1 MNFVC
6 IAERESALGFR
17 LAGIETREVSSAGDA
32 FDALEEAR
40 ADKATGIILV
50 TGRVADMLRGA
61 IDEHISLNPLPLI
74 LEIPSKGD
82 FRPRKSSS
90 ELLRQIAG
98 M

>member
-1 MNFVC
+1 MEFFC
-6 IAERESALGFR
+6 IAEKESALGFR
-17 LAGIETREVSSAGDA
+17 LAGIPTREVGSAGAA
-32 FDALEEAR
+32 FEALEEAR
-40 ADKATGIILV
+40 AGKATGIILV
-50 TGRVADMLRGA
+50 TSRIADMLRGV
-61 IDEHISLNPLPLI
+61 IDEHISMNPLPLI